1 MIRIASPFLRLL
13 PFGPALAAVLGVSSP
28 LRAAECDN
36 WKTKHPDWIFCD
48 DFESSGAMVATGRY
62 FEYDD
67 NKGDFKPMA
76 SVGRQGSRGMRT
88 LWQAGE
94 VEAGNLKLAFGR
106 NPSTYMVKGNRDQ
119 EDFRE
124 VYYRMYVRS
133 QEGWV
138 GDPYKLSRATVIA
151 KSDWS
156 QAMIAHI
163 WGDQAER
170 LKVDPAKCV
179 DASGKVTCSGYNDFG
194 HLQWIG
200 SKSGTTKP
208 FTGENAGKWMCV
220 EAHVRLND
228 PGQANGVQEFWI
240 DDKLE
245 ARREGLDFVGSYKE
259 YALNGVFLENHW
271 NSGSP
276 KVQERYFD
284 NFVVS
289 TKRISCADGGSSP
302 TPVLPPDRGSLAP
315 TPNEGALAPRTA
327 GQTSWVR
334 WFRGL
339 NGRPHSLTG
348 RALPAQTGEGIS
360 DGSAGTGADV
370 GAGSAPTT
378 VP

>member
-1 MIRIASPFLRLL
+1 MIRSASHFLRFLT
-13 PFGPALAAVLGVSSP
+13 FGPALAAVLGLAASP
-28 LRAAECDN
+28 RAAECDN
-36 WKTKHPDWIFCD
+36 WKVNHPEWIFCD
-48 DFESSGAMVATGRY
+48 DFESTGAMVATSRY

-76 SVGRQGSRGMRT
+76 SVGLKGSRGMRT
-88 LWQAGE
+88 LWQSGE

-106 NPSTYMVKGNRDQ
+106 NPSTYMSKGIRDK

-133 QEGWV
+133 QDGWV
-138 GDPYKLSRATVIA
+138 GDPYKLSRATVVA

-179 DASGKVTCSGYNDFG
+179 DASGKVTCVGYNDFG

-200 SKSGTTKP
+200 SKSGITKP
-208 FTGENAGKWMCV
+208 FTGTNAGKWMCV

-228 PGQANGVQEFWI
+228 PGQANGVHEFWI

-259 YALNGVFLENHW
+259 YGLNGVFLENHW

-289 TKRISCADGGSSP
+289 TKRISCTDGASSP
-302 TPVLPPDRGSLAP
+302 TPVQPPDLGGT
-315 TPNEGALAPRTA
+315 TPAVPDAGALAPRPA
-327 GQTSWVR
+327 GPTSWVR
-334 WFRGL
+334 WVRGL

-348 RALPAQTGEGIS
+348 RALPAGTGTASG
-360 DGSAGTGADV
+360 DAGTAPAV
-370 GAGSAPTT
+370 APAGN
-378 VP
+378 